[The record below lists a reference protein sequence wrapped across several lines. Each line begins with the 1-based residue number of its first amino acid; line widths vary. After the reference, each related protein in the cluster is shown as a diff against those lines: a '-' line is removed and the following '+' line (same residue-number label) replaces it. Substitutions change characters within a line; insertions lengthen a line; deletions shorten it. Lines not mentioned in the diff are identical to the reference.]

1 MEVKP
6 APSRTG
12 GGARKG
18 QPNRTSTMQT
28 NLTGQAATGYR
39 TGARL
44 LHWLMA
50 VLVLMMLAAGF
61 LMLQEWLSRETRNGL
76 FIFHKNVGV
85 LMLVLIAVRLLYRW
99 ANRPVLEPVDMPRW
113 QQMAAH
119 GTHLAL
125 YALLI
130 IMPLAGYI
138 RVKAGGFPIE
148 GLDAMGVPS
157 LVPRS
162 DALAAAA
169 KQVHY
174 LGAFALAGVVAMHI
188 GAAAFHAIVK
198 RDGVFSRMWPPVAQ
212 KTGAA

>member
-1 MEVKP
+1 
-6 APSRTG
+6 
-12 GGARKG
+12 
-18 QPNRTSTMQT
+18 MQT
-28 NLTGQAATGYR
+28 NRMVQTGAGYR

-50 VLVLMMLAAGF
+50 ILVLAMLAAGF
-61 LMLQEWLSRETRNGL
+61 LMLQEWLSRETRNAL

-85 LMLVLIAVRLLYRW
+85 LMLVLIAVRLFYRW
-99 ANRPVLEPVDMPRW
+99 WNPPVLEPVDMPGW

-138 RVKAGGFPIE
+138 RVRAGGFPIE
-148 GLDAMGVPS
+148 GLDALGVPP

-162 DALAAAA
+162 DALADTA
-169 KQVHY
+169 KQIHY
-174 LGAFALAGVVAMHI
+174 LGAFALAGVVSMHI

-198 RDGVFSRMWPPVAQ
+198 RDGVFQRMWPPVAQ
-212 KTGAA
+212 KTGAS